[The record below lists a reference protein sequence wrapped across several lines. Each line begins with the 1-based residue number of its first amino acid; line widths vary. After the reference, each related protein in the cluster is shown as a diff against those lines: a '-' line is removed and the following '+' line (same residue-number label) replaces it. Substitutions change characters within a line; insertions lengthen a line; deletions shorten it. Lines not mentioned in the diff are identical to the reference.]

1 MKYTMRRVKRRIG
14 DGNYERLF
22 DALRDMKDTHQ
33 LDVGVEDVGSANL
46 VAAAVY
52 AFNRKEKRNYSVR
65 RKKRDDGSV
74 LMSIVENDK
83 SAKRGRRMGYKVKKK

>member
-1 MKYTMRRVKRRIG
+1 
-14 DGNYERLF
+14 
-22 DALRDMKDTHQ
+22 
-33 LDVGVEDVGSANL
+33 ANL

-65 RKKRDDGSV
+65 RKTSDDGSV

-83 SAKRGRRMGYKVKKK
+83 STKRGRRMGQKVKKK

>member
-33 LDVGVEDVGSANL
+33 LDVGVEDMGSANL
-46 VAAAVY
+46 VAVY

>member
-33 LDVGVEDVGSANL
+33 LDVGVEDMGSANL
-46 VAAAVY
+46 VAAVY

>member
-22 DALRDMKDTHQ
+22 DALRDMEDTHQ

-52 AFNRKEKRNYSVR
+52 AFNKKEKRNYSVR
-65 RKKRDDGSV
+65 RKKRDNGSV
-74 LMSIVENDK
+74 LMSIVENDN
-83 SAKRGRRMGYKVKKK
+83 STRRGRKMGHKVKKK